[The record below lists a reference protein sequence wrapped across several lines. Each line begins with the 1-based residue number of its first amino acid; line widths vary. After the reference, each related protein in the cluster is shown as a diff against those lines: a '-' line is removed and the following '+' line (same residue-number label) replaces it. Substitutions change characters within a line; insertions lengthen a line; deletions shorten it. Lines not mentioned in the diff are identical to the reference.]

1 MLMSFDLS
9 WREENMPAG
18 YGDRSLTRLR
28 SFMYFQ
34 SMSVPLAVRTQVT
47 LEAIHACDRLA
58 PKLLELIGQHEHAAS
73 IARPD
78 WCGPH
83 RDTFED
89 RFASAQRELAEGER
103 WVLQI
108 RHEAVVRLAM
118 LRLEAAE
125 EAALLRM
132 TGPR

>member
-1 MLMSFDLS
+1 MS
-9 WREENMPAG
+9 G
-18 YGDRSLTRLR
+18 SLT
-28 SFMYFQ
+28 
-34 SMSVPLAVRTQVT
+34 VRTQVT
-47 LEAIHACDRLA
+47 LEAIDACDRLA
-58 PKLLELIGQHEHAAS
+58 PKLLELIVQHEHAAS

-83 RDTFED
+83 RDTFEE
-89 RFASAQRELAEGER
+89 RFASVQRGLAEGQR

-108 RHEAVVRLAM
+108 RHEAVARLAM

-125 EAALLRM
+125 EAAFLRT